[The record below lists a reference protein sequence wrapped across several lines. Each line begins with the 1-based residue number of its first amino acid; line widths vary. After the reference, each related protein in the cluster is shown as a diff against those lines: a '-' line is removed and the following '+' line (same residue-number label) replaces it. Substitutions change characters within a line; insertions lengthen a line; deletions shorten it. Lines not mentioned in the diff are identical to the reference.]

1 MYIVISI
8 FVTLALIIDFSIGNL
23 PLELFK
29 SPLNIIIL
37 LSIFFYIYIISN
49 NKNKYQ
55 YILRIGSLKGVISI
69 FVLFIIFIL
78 LSIFLPSTFSTHSL
92 YVTSKMSRNC
102 SCHHHRRLTDHN
114 KIPCRISGDSTEF
127 LLAPVLIIIVRYK
140 CSHDNSDSN
149 FPFLSF

>member
-69 FVLFIIFIL
+69 FVLFIIFI
-78 LSIFLPSTFSTHSL
+78 
-92 YVTSKMSRNC
+92 
-102 SCHHHRRLTDHN
+102 
-114 KIPCRISGDSTEF
+114 
-127 LLAPVLIIIVRYK
+127 
-140 CSHDNSDSN
+140 
-149 FPFLSF
+149 